1 MEPGTAGKVR
11 VYSAF
16 TNILEIVYKL
26 KGENTM
32 KYNQKKNIIDSI
44 RESIVRR
51 QSESFESFMQEK
63 ADVFQVTGVK
73 EQAMFWAMNG

>member
-1 MEPGTAGKVR
+1 MEPGAAGKVR
-11 VYSAF
+11 VYSTF
-16 TNILEIVYKL
+16 TNILEIIYKL